1 MPGGKEPWPS
11 CRSAAIFVSR
21 ICGRERWAGWREET
35 FVARREIVV
44 LEDDLDGGSA
54 DETVK
59 FGLDGVYYEID
70 LSSDNA
76 ARFREAFATYIT
88 GARKASRGG
97 VVIGGRAST
106 RAGGGSASTD
116 REQNKAVRAWAK
128 RKGHKISERGRIP
141 QSIVEEYHAA
151 ARR

>member
-1 MPGGKEPWPS
+1 MPMGRYCFFIG
-11 CRSAAIFVSR
+11 AG
-21 ICGRERWAGWREET
+21 CGPVMREEM

-59 FGLDGVYYEID
+59 FGLDGVHYEID
-70 LSSDNA
+70 LSKNNA
-76 ARFREAFATYIT
+76 AKLRDAFAPYIA

-106 RAGGGSASTD
+106 RAAGGSASTD

-141 QSIVEEYHAA
+141 QSIVDEYHAT

>member
-1 MPGGKEPWPS
+1 MPMKRYCFSIGAG
-11 CRSAAIFVSR
+11 
-21 ICGRERWAGWREET
+21 CGPVMREEM

-59 FGLDGVYYEID
+59 FGLDGFHYEID
-70 LSSDNA
+70 LSKNNA
-76 ARFREAFATYIT
+76 AKLRDAFAPYIA

-97 VVIGGRAST
+97 VVIGGRAAV
-106 RAGGGSASTD
+106 RAAGGSASTD

-141 QSIVEEYHAA
+141 QSIVDEYHAT